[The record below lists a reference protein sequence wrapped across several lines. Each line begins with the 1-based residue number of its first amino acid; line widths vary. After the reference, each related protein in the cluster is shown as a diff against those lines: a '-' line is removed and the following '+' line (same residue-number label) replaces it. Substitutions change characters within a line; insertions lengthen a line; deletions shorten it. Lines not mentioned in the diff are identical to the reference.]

1 MIQQAMKS
9 IAILRPPQA
18 NRLRALALASVCI
31 LAGVVPSSAAGGPGE
46 SPSVP
51 DLTREG
57 VKDDSHDWNLG
68 PTGARGWIHT
78 SAGHSALAR
87 QILVTAVA
95 KGSPA
100 DGILEIGDVILGVSE
115 KPFADDARKSFAH
128 AVAVAEEKGGVLRL
142 VRWRDSKSTNV
153 ELKLPVLGAYSDT
166 APYDCPKSKAIF
178 EAGCQAIARAGL
190 ENASIPNHLNA
201 LALLASGKKEYHP
214 LLADYAP
221 KAAASLRPGTWT
233 WYFGYGNLFL
243 AEYVLATGDQSI
255 LPELKRTTMAMVRGQ
270 SKVGTWGHESF
281 ARPSGHLNGYGC
293 MNAPGLVLLTAMVV
307 AREAG
312 VKDPDLDKA
321 IAKGS
326 QFLRWY
332 VNKGAIPYG
341 DHQPWP
347 GHEDNGKCSTAAVL
361 FDLLGDREATR
372 YFARMS
378 TAAYD
383 ERERGHTGNFFNV
396 LWALPG
402 VSRCGPLATGAYM
415 KEQMWYYDL
424 ARGWDGQFGY
434 QGSPVGE
441 EEHQKYTDW
450 DCTGAYMLS
459 YALPLKTLRVTGRK
473 PCATP
478 ALTPKEAAEVIAA
491 GRDYFSSKA
500 GYQQRSAG
508 ELMSGLSSWSPA
520 VRKRSAQGLSQR
532 EGDFVPT
539 LLKMLAGSERDAR
552 YGACEALGLLGPR
565 ADAAAPKLRALL
577 KDRDP
582 WLQSLA
588 CEALAGLGPEARKA
602 SVSDLL
608 GMAARHNPADPR
620 GMAQRAVSKAL
631 FSPYPGTEG
640 ISPKSILA
648 ESLDGVDRELLY
660 PAIQSV
666 LENDDSVAR
675 RSVQRLYGKLTDRDL
690 VALLPAIVKAI
701 RDLAPS
707 NEMFGDDI
715 RLAGLDLVSRL
726 HLREGM
732 PLCLSVVEFKRWG
745 SARRLQKGMEC
756 LARYGVHAKAV
767 LPELREMRR
776 SLKPDDKSSGLL
788 DKGIAVIEAA
798 TDSPTLLDLKDFK
811 TRP

>member
-1 MIQQAMKS
+1 MIQQSMKS
-9 IAILRPPQA
+9 IAILRQPQA
-18 NRLRALALASVCI
+18 NRLRALALVSVCI
-31 LAGVVPSSAAGGPGE
+31 LAGVAPGSAAGGPGE

-51 DLTREG
+51 DFTRG
-57 VKDDSHDWNLG
+57 GKKDDSHDWNLG

-128 AVAVAEEKGGVLRL
+128 AVAAAEAKGGVLRL
-142 VRWRDSKSTNV
+142 VRWRDAKSTNV

-166 APYDCPKSKAIF
+166 APYDCPKSKKIF

-190 ENASIPNHLNA
+190 KKASIPDHLNA
-201 LALLASGKKEYHP
+201 LALLASGKEEYRP

-243 AEYVLATGDQSI
+243 A
-255 LPELKRTTMAMVRGQ
+255 
-270 SKVGTWGHESF
+270 
-281 ARPSGHLNGYGC
+281 
-293 MNAPGLVLLTAMVV
+293 
-307 AREAG
+307 
-312 VKDPDLDKA
+312 
-321 IAKGS
+321 
-326 QFLRWY
+326 
-332 VNKGAIPYG
+332 
-341 DHQPWP
+341 
-347 GHEDNGKCSTAAVL
+347 
-361 FDLLGDREATR
+361 
-372 YFARMS
+372 
-378 TAAYD
+378 
-383 ERERGHTGNFFNV
+383 
-396 LWALPG
+396 
-402 VSRCGPLATGAYM
+402 
-415 KEQMWYYDL
+415 
-424 ARGWDGQFGY
+424 
-434 QGSPVGE
+434 
-441 EEHQKYTDW
+441 
-450 DCTGAYMLS
+450 
-459 YALPLKTLRVTGRK
+459 GRK

-478 ALTPKEAAEVIAA
+478 ALTAKEAAEVIAA
-491 GRDYFSSKA
+491 GRDYFFSKA
-500 GYQQRSAG
+500 GYQQRSVG
-508 ELMSGLSSWSPA
+508 ELMTGLSSWSPA

-532 EGDFVPT
+532 EGDWVPT

-565 ADAAAPKLRALL
+565 ADAAAPQLRALL

-588 CEALAGLGPEARKA
+588 CEALAALGPEARKA

-608 GMAARHNPADPR
+608 AMAARHNPADPR

-631 FSPYPGTEG
+631 FSPYPGTER
-640 ISPKSILA
+640 ISPKSILT

-776 SLKPDDKSSGLL
+776 SLEPDHKNSGLL
-788 DKGIAVIEAA
+788 DKAIAAIEAS
-798 TDSPTLLDLKDFK
+798 TDSPTLQDLKDFK

>member
-1 MIQQAMKS
+1 M
-9 IAILRPPQA
+9 
-18 NRLRALALASVCI
+18 LA
-31 LAGVVPSSAAGGPGE
+31 
-46 SPSVP
+46 
-51 DLTREG
+51 
-57 VKDDSHDWNLG
+57 
-68 PTGARGWIHT
+68 
-78 SAGHSALAR
+78 
-87 QILVTAVA
+87 
-95 KGSPA
+95 
-100 DGILEIGDVILGVSE
+100 
-115 KPFADDARKSFAH
+115 
-128 AVAVAEEKGGVLRL
+128 
-142 VRWRDSKSTNV
+142 
-153 ELKLPVLGAYSDT
+153 
-166 APYDCPKSKAIF
+166 
-178 EAGCQAIARAGL
+178 
-190 ENASIPNHLNA
+190 
-201 LALLASGKKEYHP
+201 
-214 LLADYAP
+214 
-221 KAAASLRPGTWT
+221 
-233 WYFGYGNLFL
+233 
-243 AEYVLATGDQSI
+243 
-255 LPELKRTTMAMVRGQ
+255 
-270 SKVGTWGHESF
+270 
-281 ARPSGHLNGYGC
+281 
-293 MNAPGLVLLTAMVV
+293 
-307 AREAG
+307 
-312 VKDPDLDKA
+312 
-321 IAKGS
+321 
-326 QFLRWY
+326 
-332 VNKGAIPYG
+332 
-341 DHQPWP
+341 
-347 GHEDNGKCSTAAVL
+347 
-361 FDLLGDREATR
+361 
-372 YFARMS
+372 
-378 TAAYD
+378 
-383 ERERGHTGNFFNV
+383 
-396 LWALPG
+396 
-402 VSRCGPLATGAYM
+402 
-415 KEQMWYYDL
+415 
-424 ARGWDGQFGY
+424 
-434 QGSPVGE
+434 
-441 EEHQKYTDW
+441 
-450 DCTGAYMLS
+450 
-459 YALPLKTLRVTGRK
+459 YALPLKTLRMTGRK

-508 ELMSGLSSWSPA
+508 ELISGLSSWSPA
-520 VRKRSAQGLSQR
+520 VRKRSARGLSQQ

-608 GMAARHNPADPR
+608 AMAARHNPADPR
-620 GMAQRAVSKAL
+620 GMAHRAVCKAL

-732 PLCLSVVEFKRWG
+732 PLCLSVVELKRWG
-745 SARRLQKGMEC
+745 SAKRLQKGMEC
-756 LARYGVHAKAV
+756 LVRYGVHAKAV

-776 SLKPDDKSSGLL
+776 SLKPDDKNSGLL
-788 DKGIAVIEAA
+788 DKGIAAIEAS